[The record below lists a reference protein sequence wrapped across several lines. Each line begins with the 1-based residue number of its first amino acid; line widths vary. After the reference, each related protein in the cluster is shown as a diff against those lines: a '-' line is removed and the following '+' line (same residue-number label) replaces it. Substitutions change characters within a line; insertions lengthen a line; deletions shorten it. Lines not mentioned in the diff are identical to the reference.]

1 MDAEYNKQYT
11 FDKVN
16 ARLYEQKEREL
27 FFAWYSRGSILV
39 EMNDYWGGAAQSFDE
54 LSKSTP
60 PCRSKNALGACFGI
74 RPGPIIPTIT

>member
-27 FFAWYSRGSILV
+27 FFAWYSRGSTLV
-39 EMNDYWGGAAQSFDE
+39 EMNDYWGAAQSFDE
-54 LSKSTP
+54 AFKIYATLPEQERLWRAAWYQT
-60 PCRSKNALGACFGI
+60 
-74 RPGPIIPTIT
+74 GPIIPTIT